1 MTAIAPIA
9 WIGATL
15 PATTLPATT
24 LPAAAPATPAATTRL
39 RMTVRGRRALA
50 LLVATPV
57 LAAAS
62 LAGVGVLGDAL
73 AGAVAS
79 STTGAASFET
89 VTVMPG
95 QSLWQ
100 IAQTVAP
107 AADPRDV
114 IAEIEMLNGIGG
126 AIQPG
131 EQLAIPSQY
140 TH

>member
-1 MTAIAPIA
+1 MTAIATTA
-9 WIGATL
+9 WI
-15 PATTLPATT
+15 
-24 LPAAAPATPAATTRL
+24 PAATPVATPAAPAARSRL

-50 LLVATPV
+50 LLVAAPV
-57 LAAAS
+57 IATGA

-79 STTGAASFET
+79 STSGSVDFEY

-100 IAQTVAP
+100 IAHAIAP
-107 AADPRDV
+107 EADPRDV

-131 EQLAIPSQY
+131 EQLAIPTHY
-140 TH
+140 TS

>member
-1 MTAIAPIA
+1 MTAIAPTA
-9 WIGATL
+9 WIAATM
-15 PATTLPATT
+15 
-24 LPAAAPATPAATTRL
+24 PAAAPAAAPSAPEATRL

-57 LAAAS
+57 LAVAS

-79 STTGAASFET
+79 STTGSASFET

-100 IAQTVAP
+100 IAQAVAP
-107 AADPRDV
+107 EADPRDV
-114 IAEIEMLNGIGG
+114 IAEIEMLNGINGS
-126 AIQPG
+126 IQPG
-131 EQLAIPSQY
+131 EQLAIPAHFTS
-140 TH
+140 

>member
-1 MTAIAPIA
+1 MTTIATTA
-9 WIGATL
+9 WI
-15 PATTLPATT
+15 PATARATA
-24 LPAAAPATPAATTRL
+24 PAAPAARSRL

-50 LLVATPV
+50 LLVAAPV
-57 LAAAS
+57 IATGA

-79 STTGAASFET
+79 SSIDSAGFEY

-100 IAQTVAP
+100 IAHAVAP
-107 AADPRDV
+107 EADPRDV

-131 EQLAIPSQY
+131 EQLAIPTHY
-140 TH
+140 TS